1 MAQPGTRTAVAKTE
15 LIRFRLSA
23 RDLASI
29 RKLARSAEVSVSEM
43 IRTLIRRAKVAG
55 TVQP

>member
-1 MAQPGTRTAVAKTE
+1 MAQAGTKTAIVK
-15 LIRFRLSA
+15 FRLSP

-55 TVQP
+55 AAVQS